1 MIVRVTC
8 MKNNHR
14 VIYDNCTEIEISEFM
29 DDDTEMYCIGYR
41 LHLDDDRTVNF
52 RNGFLIEVYANE
64 WEYNNGYCRCTIET
78 P

>member
-1 MIVRVTC
+1 MVVRVTC

-14 VIYDNCTEIEISEFM
+14 VVYDNCTEIEHGAFW

-41 LHLDDDRTVNF
+41 LYLDDDTTATF

-64 WEYNNGYCRCTIET
+64 WEYNNGYRRIKICV
-78 P
+78 